1 MDEKKSL
8 KLIKALKMR
17 KLKLDIF
24 NIFKIFNK
32 YRSTGNICQKIMFTI
47 IKGLANKHN

>member
-8 KLIKALKMR
+8 KLIKALKVR
-17 KLKLDIF
+17 KLKHF

-32 YRSTGNICQKIMFTI
+32 YRSSGNICQKIMFTI